1 MTFRRHSQVAQSAY
15 HDLVSLLQD
24 EAVTELRGAPTPRQ
38 INGKTYWYDRYRIG
52 ADIHESY
59 LGEETPALLARLKQF
74 DAFKAERAS
83 RKQECSRLVRLLRSE
98 RFLGMDGATGSLM
111 AALSRAGV
119 FRLGG
124 TIVGTTAFR
133 MYEGELGIRLTLDQ
147 MAMTNDIDIA
157 SFERLSLAL
166 DDTVAPPLQDV
177 LGSFNFAPLPSL
189 DRRRTW
195 RWRQTST
202 NTMVEFLTPSFE
214 EEEGLRDLPA
224 LGVSA
229 QSLHFLNFLIADPTP
244 AAAVY
249 RNGILLQIPR
259 PERFAIHKLIVS
271 DRRKDGPD
279 SLKARKDL
287 QQAELL
293 IHILS
298 EDRPGDLADA
308 YTDALTRGPAWREHL
323 GRSLARAPASL
334 ERLERSIAGD

>member
-1 MTFRRHSQVAQSAY
+1 MTFHRHSQVAQAAY
-15 HDLVSLLQD
+15 HDLVSLLLD

-52 ADIHESY
+52 SDIHESY
-59 LGEETPALLARLKQF
+59 LGEETPDLLGRLKQF
-74 DAFKAERAS
+74 EAFKAERSS
-83 RKQECSRLVRLLRSE
+83 RRQERSRIVRLLRSE

-111 AALSRAGV
+111 AAFSRAGV

-124 TIVGTTAFR
+124 TLVGTTAFR

-147 MAMTNDIDIA
+147 AAMTNDIDIA

-166 DDTVAPPLQDV
+166 NDTVAPALQDV
-177 LGSFNFAPLPSL
+177 FGAFDFAPIPSL
-189 DRRRTW
+189 DCKRIW
-195 RWRQTST
+195 RWRQAST
-202 NTMVEFLTPSFE
+202 ETMIEFLTPSFE

-229 QSLHFLNFLIADPTP
+229 QSLHFLNFLIADPLP

-249 RNGILLQIPR
+249 RNGILMQIPR

-271 DRRKDGPD
+271 DRRKDGPH

-293 IHILS
+293 IDILS

-308 YTDALTRGPAWREHL
+308 YEDALSRGPKWREHIERSL
-323 GRSLARAPASL
+323 GRTPVSR
-334 ERLERSIAGD
+334 ERLERLATDD